1 VVPRAWTTPRYAL
14 ARERF
19 RPHTI
24 DMRSRSNNRIIR
36 LTETE
41 RFQTRLVAIA
51 TIRGMTRP
59 AEEIADQLRDR
70 GLRATTT
77 RVAVLRAVGEL
88 EGHPDTDTIAGRV
101 RQSLGTIST
110 QAVYDGL
117 HAMTR
122 VGLLRRI
129 EPAGSPAR
137 YETRVGDNHHHL
149 VCRSCGVAHDV
160 DCVVGAAP
168 CLTPGETADFV
179 IDEAEVTFWGICPDC
194 QAAGV
199 SS

>member
-1 VVPRAWTTPRYAL
+1 M
-14 ARERF
+14 ER
-19 RPHTI
+19 P
-24 DMRSRSNNRIIR
+24 
-36 LTETE
+36 
-41 RFQTRLVAIA
+41 V
-51 TIRGMTRP
+51 
-59 AEEIADQLRDR
+59 EEIADQLRDH

-88 EGHPDTDTIAGRV
+88 SGHPDTDTIATRV
-101 RQSLGTIST
+101 RESLGTIST

-149 VCRSCGVAHDV
+149 VCRSCGAAVDVA
-160 DCVVGAAP
+160 CAVGEAG
-168 CLTPGETADFV
+168 CLEPSDRQGFT
-179 IDEAEVTFWGICPDC
+179 IDEAEVTFWGRCPHC
-194 QAAGV
+194 QNSTVEGMTRV
-199 SS
+199 

>member
-1 VVPRAWTTPRYAL
+1 
-14 ARERF
+14 
-19 RPHTI
+19 
-24 DMRSRSNNRIIR
+24 
-36 LTETE
+36 
-41 RFQTRLVAIA
+41 
-51 TIRGMTRP
+51 MTRP
-59 AEEIADQLRDR
+59 AEQLADRLRDH

-88 EGHPDTDTIAGRV
+88 DGHPDTDTIAGRV
-101 RQSLGTIST
+101 RETLGTIST

-137 YETRVGDNHHHL
+137 YETRVRDTPPHV
-149 VCRSCGVAHDV
+149 VCRSGGAAHDV

-168 CLTPGETADFV
+168 CLTPSSDAAGFL
-179 IDEAEVTFWGICPDC
+179 IDEAEVTFWGVCPAC
-194 QAAGV
+194 QAAAASG
-199 SS
+199 SAAAAR

>member
-1 VVPRAWTTPRYAL
+1 MRFHRYDLRMQRA
-14 ARERF
+14 
-19 RPHTI
+19 
-24 DMRSRSNNRIIR
+24 
-36 LTETE
+36 
-41 RFQTRLVAIA
+41 
-51 TIRGMTRP
+51 
-59 AEEIADQLRDR
+59 AEEIADQLRDH

-77 RVAVLRAVGEL
+77 RVAVLRAVGDL
-88 EGHPDTDTIAGRV
+88 SGHPDTDTIASRV
-101 RQSLGTIST
+101 RATLGTIST

-160 DCVVGAAP
+160 DCIVGAAP
-168 CLTPGETADFV
+168 CLTPGETADFL
-179 IDEAEVTFWGICPDC
+179 IDEAEVTFWGLCPDC
-194 QAAGV
+194 QTVTTTA
-199 SS
+199 

>member
-1 VVPRAWTTPRYAL
+1 VSSPDRLDRYD
-14 ARERF
+14 F
-19 RPHTI
+19 VMQP
-24 DMRSRSNNRIIR
+24 
-36 LTETE
+36 
-41 RFQTRLVAIA
+41 
-51 TIRGMTRP
+51 P
-59 AEEIADQLRDR
+59 AEQIAEQLRDH

-77 RVAVLRAVGEL
+77 RVAVLRAVSEL
-88 EGHPDTDTIAGRV
+88 SGHPDTDTIAGRV

-137 YETRVGDNHHHL
+137 YETRVGDNHHHV
-149 VCRSCGVAHDV
+149 VCRSCGITHDI

-168 CLTPGETADFV
+168 CLTPSSEAAGFA
-179 IDEAEVTFWGICPDC
+179 IDEAEVTFWGLCPAC
-194 QAAGV
+194 RAASDSGSAAAV
-199 SS
+199 AS

>member
-1 VVPRAWTTPRYAL
+1 
-14 ARERF
+14 
-19 RPHTI
+19 
-24 DMRSRSNNRIIR
+24 
-36 LTETE
+36 
-41 RFQTRLVAIA
+41 
-51 TIRGMTRP
+51 MTRP
-59 AEEIADQLRDR
+59 AEELADRLRDH

-88 EGHPDTDTIAGRV
+88 DGHPDTDTIAGRV
-101 RQSLGTIST
+101 RETLGTIST

-149 VCRSCGVAHDV
+149 VCRSCGAAHDI

-168 CLTPGETADFV
+168 CLTPGSDTAGFV
-179 IDEAEVTFWGICPDC
+179 VDEAEVTFWGLCPAC
-194 QAAGV
+194 QAASASASPSGDAAAR
-199 SS
+199 

>member
-1 VVPRAWTTPRYAL
+1 
-14 ARERF
+14 
-19 RPHTI
+19 
-24 DMRSRSNNRIIR
+24 
-36 LTETE
+36 
-41 RFQTRLVAIA
+41 
-51 TIRGMTRP
+51 MTRP

-77 RVAVLRAVGEL
+77 RVAVLRAVSEL
-88 EGHPDTDTIAGRV
+88 DGHPDTDTIAGRV

-137 YETRVGDNHHHL
+137 YETRVDDNHHHL
-149 VCRSCGVAHDV
+149 VCRSCGAISDV
-160 DCVVGAAP
+160 DCVIGDPP
-168 CLTPGETADFV
+168 CVTPTDAGGFLV
-179 IDEAEVTFWGICPDC
+179 DEAEVTFWGLCPDC
-194 QAAGV
+194 QTSPTHQEKESGA
-199 SS
+199 

>member
-1 VVPRAWTTPRYAL
+1 MFVNDLP
-14 ARERF
+14 
-19 RPHTI
+19 
-24 DMRSRSNNRIIR
+24 D
-36 LTETE
+36 
-41 RFQTRLVAIA
+41 RFQTTVVPIG
-51 TIRGMTRP
+51 TIFAMSRP
-59 AEEIADQLRDR
+59 AEEFADQLRDH

-88 EGHPDTDTIAGRV
+88 DGHPDTDTIATRV

-149 VCRSCGVAHDV
+149 VCRTCGVTHDV

-168 CLTPGETADFV
+168 CLTPNETADFV
-179 IDEAEVTFWGICPDC
+179 IDEAEVTFWGLCPAC
-194 QAAGV
+194 QAAGAAA
-199 SS
+199 